1 MLVLSRKAG
10 ESIVIGDS
18 ITVNVLEIR
27 GDLIR
32 IGIDAP
38 RSIKVHR
45 HEVYEAIAAANK
57 EAAVA
62 SVDAISDFAQALGDL
77 PTPGATTKP

>member
-38 RSIKVHR
+38 RNIKVHR
-45 HEVYEAIAAANK
+45 QEVYEAIEAANK
-57 EAAVA
+57 EAATA
-62 SVDAISDFAQALGDL
+62 SVDAISDFAQALGEL
-77 PTPGATTKP
+77 PAPQQEP

>member
-38 RSIKVHR
+38 RNIKVHR
-45 HEVYEAIAAANK
+45 QEVYEAIEAANK
-57 EAAVA
+57 EAATA
-62 SVDAISDFAQALGDL
+62 SVDAITDFAQALGEI
-77 PTPGATTKP
+77 PASQQER

>member
-38 RSIKVHR
+38 RNIKVHR
-45 HEVYEAIAAANK
+45 QEVYEAIEAANK
-57 EAAVA
+57 EAATA
-62 SVDAISDFAQALGDL
+62 SVDAISDFAQALGEM
-77 PTPGATTKP
+77 PASKQEP

>member
-38 RSIKVHR
+38 RSVKVHR
-45 HEVYEAIAAANK
+45 REVYEAIEMANK
-57 EAAVA
+57 EAATA
-62 SVDAISDFAQALGDL
+62 SVDAISDFAQALGEL
-77 PTPGATTKP
+77 PTPDAAPEP

>member
-38 RSIKVHR
+38 RNIKVHR
-45 HEVYEAIAAANK
+45 QEVYEAIEAANK
-57 EAAVA
+57 EAATA
-62 SVDAISDFAQALGDL
+62 SVDAITDFAQALGEM
-77 PTPGATTKP
+77 PASKQEP